1 MTAPPAGPRGR
12 LAQWAAVLL
21 PVVFGLRALLLV
33 FQLSGEHHSRKP
45 VVLAWPLAPGERLP
59 FEGGNA
65 GIRAWAA
72 QAEHP
77 AIPAMLIDKNGE
89 RMPAGTGYMLN
100 PEAMAGLVGGR
111 LTLQSQDADGYC
123 TARWSWA
130 VTMPTLA
137 ASDAGRGG
145 TAAQRQV
152 EAAMLDTADCGMLAH
167 LQLTRPALHRLV
179 TILNNRSPTP

>member
-45 VVLAWPLAPGERLP
+45 VVLAWPPAPGERLP

-111 LTLQSQDADGYC
+111 LTLQSQDADGYW

-130 VTMPTLA
+130 VTMPTW
-137 ASDAGRGG
+137 
-145 TAAQRQV
+145 
-152 EAAMLDTADCGMLAH
+152 
-167 LQLTRPALHRLV
+167 P
-179 TILNNRSPTP
+179 SPTLAGAAPRRSARCRRRCWTPPIAACWRTYS